1 MPRRQIFRK
10 GALSRR
16 AERAERPEP
25 PPPVPAARAVRAL
38 WLILALTLVG
48 LVVIGRTLDRAIS
61 ELPDSAPPG
70 AR

>member
-1 MPRRQIFRK
+1 MSRRPIFRA

-25 PPPVPAARAVRAL
+25 PPPVPATRAVRVL
-38 WLILALTLVG
+38 WLLLAITLVG
-48 LVVIGRTLDRAIS
+48 LAVIGRTLDRAIS
-61 ELPDSAPPG
+61 ELPDSAPAG